1 MSPVRWHDSGR
12 QQRAWSCDRVCV
24 PAGDGKRRGLDLVTT
39 VKRRQRPT
47 DEEDCMAEIKVEP
60 KRGMGWIWAV
70 VAIIALALIA
80 WLLFVRADRDPAT
93 TTPTTGAVMD
103 AAPPVLI

>member
-1 MSPVRWHDSGR
+1 
-12 QQRAWSCDRVCV
+12 
-24 PAGDGKRRGLDLVTT
+24 
-39 VKRRQRPT
+39 
-47 DEEDCMAEIKVEP
+47 MAEIKVEP

-80 WLLFVRADRDPAT
+80 WLLFVRADADPV
-93 TTPTTGAVMD
+93 TTPTTTGAVME